1 MNNNSPETDIGV
13 QPKVQKSKAAE
24 PRELLP
30 LRNPHTVVV
39 SSHLI
44 FLSSAGVKSVSLWYW
59 D

>member
-13 QPKVQKSKAAE
+13 EPKDQKSNAAE

-44 FLSSAGVKSVSLWYW
+44 FLSSARVKSVCVTL
-59 D
+59 